1 MLRRS
6 LGVVVVVA
14 LASIFGAAGTA
25 FAQETSL
32 TMNVETA
39 SPLANELV
47 TVTTSGT
54 TIQTS
59 PLYLYYELDG
69 ANCATSQGEQ
79 FLRPAAHT
87 FDILYPSSGK
97 FDYTSTFKP
106 VQGGTYRICAYLYL
120 DTDNPGSQA
129 PRTLVT
135 TTIAVA
141 IKPGTDLDGDRIPDA
156 VDSCKTIASPE
167 ESGCP
172 KFVAPTVS
180 VAKQKAGKGAFAFTV
195 TCNQACDMTYT
206 ATVGGIKLQPGSSA
220 TTDAKAKRL
229 TIRLTK
235 VNLKK
240 LQKLLL
246 KRSSITGTLIVK
258 ALDTPSGS
266 TTGDVPPSLV
276 TKRSF
281 TITR

>member
-1 MLRRS
+1 
-6 LGVVVVVA
+6 VVVAVA
-14 LASIFGAAGTA
+14 LASVFGLAGTA
-25 FAQETSL
+25 FAQETTL
-32 TMNVETA
+32 TMNVETP

-47 TVTTSGT
+47 TVTTAGT

-69 ANCATSQGEQ
+69 ANCALSQGEQ
-79 FLRPAAHT
+79 FLRPNAHT

-97 FDYTSTFKP
+97 FNYTSSFKP
-106 VQGGTYRICAYLYL
+106 VQGGNYRICAYLYL

-135 TTIAVA
+135 TTIDVA
-141 IKPGTDLDGDRIPDA
+141 IKPGTDQDGDKIPDA
-156 VDSCKTIASPE
+156 VDSCKAIASTE

-180 VAKQKAGKGAFAFTV
+180 VAKQKAAKGAYAFTV

-206 ATVGGIKLQPGSSA
+206 ATVGGIKLQPGSSS

-235 VNLKK
+235 ANLKK
-240 LQKLLL
+240 LKKLLK
-246 KRSSITGTLIVK
+246 KRASITGTLTVS
-258 ALDTPSGS
+258 ALDLPAGS
-266 TTGDVPPSLV
+266 TTEEPPPPLV

>member
-1 MLRRS
+1 MRRG

-14 LASIFGAAGTA
+14 LASVFGVAGTA

-32 TMNVETA
+32 TMNVATA

-69 ANCATSQGEQ
+69 ANCAAAQGEQ
-79 FLRPAAHT
+79 FLRPNAHT

-120 DTDNPGSQA
+120 DTDNPGSQP

-135 TTIAVA
+135 TTISVA
-141 IKPGTDLDGDRIPDA
+141 IKPGTDQDGDKIPDS
-156 VDSCKTIASPE
+156 VDSCKAIASTR

-172 KFVAPTVS
+172 VFVAPTVS
-180 VAKQKAGKGAFAFTV
+180 VAKQKAGKGAYVFTV
-195 TCNQACDMTYT
+195 TCNQACDMTYR
-206 ATVGGIKLQPGSSA
+206 ATVGAIKLQPGSSS
-220 TTDAKAKRL
+220 TTDAKTKRL

-235 VNLKK
+235 ANLKK
-240 LQKLLL
+240 LKKLLK
-246 KRSSITGTLIVK
+246 KRSSITGTLSVS
-258 ALDTPSGS
+258 ALDTPSAGG
-266 TTGDVPPSLV
+266 TGEVPPSLV

-281 TITR
+281 TIRR